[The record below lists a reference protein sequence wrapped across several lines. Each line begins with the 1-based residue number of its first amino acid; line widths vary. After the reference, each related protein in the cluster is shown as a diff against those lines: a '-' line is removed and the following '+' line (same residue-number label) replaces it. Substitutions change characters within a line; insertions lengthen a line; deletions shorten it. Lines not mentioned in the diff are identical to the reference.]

1 MELNK
6 NLVLIGM
13 MASGKSTIGRLL
25 AKKLNFKFFDID
37 LEIENKTKTKI
48 SEIFKMKGEIFF
60 RNIEEKITL
69 KLLNKNRCV
78 ISLGGGGFLNEII
91 RKEAQKNAITVWL
104 NWDSKTLIGRLRKNR
119 KKRPIALNLDDNKIK
134 DLITN
139 RSIIYSKSKYKIN
152 CEGMAQLE
160 IVKKIV
166 EIYEGI

>member
-1 MELNK
+1 
-6 NLVLIGM
+6 M
-13 MASGKSTIGRLL
+13 MGSGKSTIGSLIS
-25 AKKLNFKFFDID
+25 KKLNVKFIDID
-37 LEIENKTKTKI
+37 SVLQDVTKMKI
-48 SEIFKMKGEIFF
+48 VEIFEKKGENFF
-60 RNIEEKITL
+60 RNLEEKITL
-69 KLLNKNRCV
+69 KLLNNNRCV

-104 NWDSKTLIGRLRKNR
+104 NWDSKTLIERLRKNR

-166 EIYEGI
+166 KIYEGI

>member
-37 LEIENKTKTKI
+37 LKIENKTKTKI

-91 RKEAQKNAITVWL
+91 RKEAQKNGITVWL
-104 NWDSKTLIGRLRKNR
+104 NWDSKTLIERLKKNR
-119 KKRPIALNLDDNKIK
+119 KKRPITLNLDDNKIK
-134 DLITN
+134 DLIAN

-152 CEGMAQLE
+152 CESMAQLE

>member
-1 MELNK
+1 M
-6 NLVLIGM
+6 
-13 MASGKSTIGRLL
+13 
-25 AKKLNFKFFDID
+25 
-37 LEIENKTKTKI
+37 
-48 SEIFKMKGEIFF
+48 
-60 RNIEEKITL
+60 
-69 KLLNKNRCV
+69 
-78 ISLGGGGFLNEII
+78 NEII

-104 NWDSKTLIGRLRKNR
+104 NWDSKTLIERLRKNR

>member
-1 MELNK
+1 MKLNK

-25 AKKLNFKFFDID
+25 AKKLSFKFFDID

-48 SEIFKMKGEIFF
+48 SEIFKIKGEIFF

-69 KLLNKNRCV
+69 KLLNKSRCV
-78 ISLGGGGFLNEII
+78 ISLGGGGFLNEVI
-91 RKEAQKNAITVWL
+91 RKETQKNATTVWL
-104 NWDSKTLIGRLRKNR
+104 NWDSKTLIERLKKNR
-119 KKRPIALNLDDNKIK
+119 RKRPIALNLDDNKIQ

-139 RSIIYSKSKYKIN
+139 RSVVYSKSKYKIN
-152 CEGMAQLE
+152 CENMTKME

-166 EIYEGI
+166 KIYENS